1 MKLSSAMSHHF
12 PCAASWTTPRG
23 SKIAVK
29 DEGICYIVELDGE
42 YIGAIDGYRDL
53 DTFAAANGWTAD
65 GTTYTTTS
73 R

>member
-1 MKLSSAMSHHF
+1 MELSNAMSSRF
-12 PCAASWTTPRG
+12 PCVATWTTPRG

-29 DEGICYIVELDGE
+29 DEGICYIVERDGE
-42 YIGAIDGYRDL
+42 YIGAIDSAHDL

-65 GTTYTTTS
+65 GTTYTQLS

>member
-1 MKLSSAMSHHF
+1 MLASTMSRRF
-12 PCAASWTTPRG
+12 PCVATWTTPRG

-53 DTFAAANGWTAD
+53 DTFAAANGYTED
-65 GTTYTTTS
+65 GTTYITTS

>member
-1 MKLSSAMSHHF
+1 MLASTMSRRF
-12 PCAASWTTPRG
+12 PCIATWTTHG

-42 YIGAIDGYRDL
+42 YIGAIDSAHDL
-53 DTFAAANGWTAD
+53 DAFAAANGYTEG

>member
-1 MKLSSAMSHHF
+1 MLANTMSRRF
-12 PCAASWTTPRG
+12 PCVATWTTPRG

-29 DEGICYIVELDGE
+29 DDGICYIVELEGD
-42 YIGAIDGYRDL
+42 YIGAIDSPHDL
-53 DTFAAANGWTAD
+53 HAFASANAYTEV

>member
-1 MKLSSAMSHHF
+1 MLANTMSRRF
-12 PCAASWTTPRG
+12 PCGATWTTPRG

-42 YIGAIDGYRDL
+42 YIGAIDSAHDL
-53 DTFAAANGWTAD
+53 DAFASANGYTEG

>member
-1 MKLSSAMSHHF
+1 MLSSTMSRRF
-12 PCAASWTTPRG
+12 PCVATWTAHG
-23 SKIAVK
+23 SQIAVK

-42 YIGAIDGYRDL
+42 YIGAIDSAYGL
-53 DTFAAANGWTAD
+53 DAFAAANGYTEG

>member
-1 MKLSSAMSHHF
+1 MKLSSAMSRHF
-12 PCAASWTTPRG
+12 PCAASWTHGG
-23 SKIAVK
+23 STYVVT
-29 DEGICYIVELDGE
+29 DEGICYIVERNGE

-53 DTFAAANGWTAD
+53 DTFAAANGYTEG

>member
-1 MKLSSAMSHHF
+1 MLASTMSRRF
-12 PCAASWTTPRG
+12 PCVATWTTRG

-29 DEGICYIVELDGE
+29 DEGICYIVEIDGE
-42 YIGAIDGYRDL
+42 YIGAIDSAHDL
-53 DTFAAANGWTAD
+53 DAFAAANGYTEG

>member
-1 MKLSSAMSHHF
+1 MLANTMSRRF
-12 PCAASWTTPRG
+12 PCVATWTTPRG

-29 DEGICYIVELDGE
+29 DDGICYIVELEGE
-42 YIGAIDGYRDL
+42 YIGSIDSAHDL
-53 DTFAAANGWTAD
+53 DAFAAANGYTEG

>member
-1 MKLSSAMSHHF
+1 MLANTMSRRF
-12 PCAASWTTPRG
+12 PCVATWTTHG

-42 YIGAIDGYRDL
+42 YIGSIDSAHDL
-53 DTFAAANGWTAD
+53 DAFAVANGYTEV